1 MFVVAH
7 NGETYRIDE
16 VIMKSNKIYG
26 TTKKT
31 KQTKAQEVLLGE
43 YEDNQRTCTI
53 LAELTCLSWNN
64 DKEQNYTMPEK

>member
-1 MFVVAH
+1 MFVVAQ

-16 VIMKSNKIYG
+16 VIMKANKIYG
-26 TTKKT
+26 TTKQT
-31 KQTKAQEVLLGE
+31 KQTKSQNVLLGE
-43 YEDNQRTCTI
+43 YEDSQRTCAI